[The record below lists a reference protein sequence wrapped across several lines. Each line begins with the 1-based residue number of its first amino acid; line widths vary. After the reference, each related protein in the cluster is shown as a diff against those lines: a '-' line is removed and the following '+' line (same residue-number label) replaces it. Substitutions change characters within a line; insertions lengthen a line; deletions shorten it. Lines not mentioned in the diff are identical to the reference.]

1 VPTVRESGVDF
12 DNETWIG
19 YFVRS
24 GTPAPILAKL
34 RADFDKVLAMPDV
47 VSSLEKRGYRVIRL
61 SPDKTEQLVA
71 SDIEKW
77 KQLIRSAGLRAAD

>member
-1 VPTVRESGVDF
+1 
-12 DNETWIG
+12 
-19 YFVRS
+19 
-24 GTPAPILAKL
+24 
-34 RADFDKVLAMPDV
+34 MPEV
-47 VSSLEKRGYRVIRL
+47 VAGLEKRGYRVIRL